1 MNLRPTAAFA
11 AAAVLLAACGYAPA
25 RAAASATHP
34 APFIH
39 ADEPVGAGV
48 PAPTPTPWPHVGVVI
63 KIPQMGISLSIV
75 EGHGLEPDLGLAD
88 HYPGTMWPGEAGR
101 SFIYAHAQ
109 DPPRGMPVMFGPLL
123 YAARTNTAVGKQV
136 LIDEPDGRV
145 LHYTITRSTDQWP
158 VTDSSLLGQPGHE
171 EVVLYTCTS
180 WTYSDPKV
188 VAWAEPDPQFV
199 TTT

>member
-1 MNLRPTAAFA
+1 MDPRAVTALA
-11 AAAVLLAACGYAPA
+11 AAAVLLGACGYAGG
-25 RAAASATHP
+25 RATTSATYP
-34 APFIH
+34 PPFVR

-48 PAPTPTPWPHVGVVI
+48 PAPTPTPQWPHEGIVI

-88 HYPGTMWPGEAGR
+88 HYPGTKWPGEGGR
-101 SFIYAHAQ
+101 AFIYAHAQ

-123 YAARTNTAVGKQV
+123 YAARTNTAVGKQM

-145 LHYTITRSTDQWP
+145 LHYTIARSTDQWP
-158 VTDSSLLGQPGHE
+158 VTDSSILRQPGFE

-199 TTT
+199 TT